1 MSLGKNLAGTYS
13 NVTKQLG
20 TCPDKFYWQT
30 LSNLFKQHKMFT
42 VSKKELIK
50 FLKEKVNELEQ

>member
-13 NVTKQLG
+13 SVTKQLG
-20 TCPDKFYWQT
+20 TQPDKFYWKT
-30 LSNLFKQHKMFT
+30 LNNLFKQHKMFT

-50 FLKEKVNELEQ
+50 FLKDKVNNLEQ